1 MTMMNP
7 SRRSTTSA
15 SVPNDTAVDAY
26 AHLGAAARAVIAHSA
41 EARIQWLR
49 QPRWIGYTKAQQA
62 LQRLERLLHHPP
74 TPRMPNLLLI
84 GETNNGKSTISQQF
98 AARYPPHDHPE
109 GEAVRSPVMV
119 IQTPQVPAE
128 NRLYEE
134 LLDAVYAP
142 YRPGHSVSQ
151 KLRQVRTIFRHLH
164 VRLLILDEL
173 HHILAG
179 RVAQQRVFLNTLKF
193 LGNDLQI
200 PIVGIGT
207 VDALRAVQTDPQ
219 LANRFEV
226 FTLPKWT
233 LDTEFRKLL
242 ASFEQVLPLRR
253 PSSLHHKALA
263 ADLWALSEGTI
274 GDLANVLNLAAEA
287 AICTGHE
294 QIDHA
299 VLRALDWEPPSTRRR
314 RANGLTG

>member
-1 MTMMNP
+1 MTMTNP
-7 SRRSTTSA
+7 SPRSTTSKSA
-15 SVPNDTAVDAY
+15 ANDTALDVY
-26 AHLGAAARAVIAHSA
+26 AHVEASVRAVLEDSDD
-41 EARIQWLR
+41 ARIQWLL

-62 LQRLERLLHHPP
+62 LERLERLLHQPP
-74 TPRMPNLLLI
+74 TQRMPNLLLI
-84 GETNNGKSTISQQF
+84 GETNNGKSTISHHF
-98 AARYPPHDHPE
+98 ADRYPPDDHPE
-109 GEAVRSPVMV
+109 GEAVRYPVMV

-128 NRLYEE
+128 HRLYEE

-193 LGNDLQI
+193 LGNDLQM
-200 PIVGIGT
+200 PIVGVGT

-219 LANRFEV
+219 LANRFQV

-233 LDTEFRKLL
+233 LDHEFRKLL
-242 ASFEQVLPLRR
+242 ASFERVLPLRR
-253 PSSLHHKALA
+253 PSHLHRKALA
-263 ADLWALSEGTI
+263 ADLLALSEGTI
-274 GDLANVLNLAAEA
+274 GDLASVLNLAAEA
-287 AICTGHE
+287 AIRTGRE
-294 QIDHA
+294 QIDRA
-299 VLRALDWEPPSTRRR
+299 VLRELDWDPPSTRRR
-314 RANGLTG
+314 RANERPG